1 MNRGWFLMTRTQA
14 EKLVERLKSACIFNR
29 FDEPGVY
36 MEYIRALARFD
47 YDRMDEAIDAAIE
60 DDSRNVPPISALIK
74 KYRETTESR
83 VNVKNEQYCDVCD
96 DKGFVLMK
104 EKDSESGLTYE
115 YVLYCPFCNIGRAQA
130 YDGRSISD
138 IKHRSAY
145 YVPPITEYF
154 GDEGIEALRETN
166 LKRRAERSD
175 SVRLAKKE
183 LQTVGKSIP
192 DGWQYDTDDVPF

>member
-1 MNRGWFLMTRTQA
+1 MTKNQA
-14 EKLVERLKSACIFNR
+14 ETLVERLKNACNFHR

-36 MEYIRALARFD
+36 VEYVRALARFD
-47 YDRMDEAIDAAIE
+47 YDRMEEAIDSAIE

-83 VNVKNEQYCDVCD
+83 VNVKNEEYCAVCD

-104 EKDSESGLTYE
+104 EKQSDTGLIYE
-115 YVLYCPFCNIGRAQA
+115 FVLYCPFCSVGRSWA
-130 YDGRSISD
+130 YDGRNISD
-138 IKHRSAY
+138 KKHRSPY
-145 YVPPITEYF
+145 YVPPVTKYF
-154 GDEGIEALRETN
+154 SDEGIQALRETN
-166 LKRRAERSD
+166 LKRRAEGSE

-192 DGWQYDTDDVPF
+192 DGWQYDMDSELPF

>member
-1 MNRGWFLMTRTQA
+1 M
-14 EKLVERLKSACIFNR
+14 KY
-29 FDEPGVY
+29 DH
-36 MEYIRALARFD
+36 
-47 YDRMDEAIDAAIE
+47 DRMSKAIDAAIE
-60 DDSRNVPPISALIK
+60 EDSRKVPAISVLAK

-83 VNVKNEQYCDVCD
+83 VNVKNEEYCAVCD

-130 YDGRSISD
+130 YDGRNICD
-138 IKHRSAY
+138 KKHRSPY

-154 GDEGIEALRETN
+154 GDEGIQALRETN